1 MGGVKDMSWADLLIV
16 SVTAHYLLAA
26 AIYAWQGQV
35 WLGWVYG
42 AYALANFGLIALSVQ
57 VQK

>member
-1 MGGVKDMSWADLLIV
+1 MTWADLLIV

-35 WLGWVYG
+35 WLGWIYG
-42 AYALANFGLIALSVQ
+42 AYALANFGLIAISLQ